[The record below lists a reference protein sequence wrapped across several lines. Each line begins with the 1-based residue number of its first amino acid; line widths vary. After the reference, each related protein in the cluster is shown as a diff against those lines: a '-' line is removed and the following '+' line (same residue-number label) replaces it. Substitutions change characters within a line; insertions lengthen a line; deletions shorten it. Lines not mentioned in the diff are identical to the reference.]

1 MSYKTGTK
9 IRREAKLLND
19 LAYKT
24 FENLSGNDRKLF
36 LEIVKR
42 LEELANEVENE
53 DFNEKL

>member
-19 LAYKT
+19 LAYNT
-24 FENLSGNDRKLF
+24 FERLSGNDRKLF

-53 DFNEKL
+53 E

>member
-24 FENLSGNDRKLF
+24 FEKLSGNDRKLF

-53 DFNEKL
+53 DFNENL

>member
-24 FENLSGNDRKLF
+24 FENLSGSDRKLF

-53 DFNEKL
+53 E

>member
-9 IRREAKLLND
+9 IRREAKILND

-24 FENLSGNDRKLF
+24 FEKLSGNDRKLF

-53 DFNEKL
+53 E